1 MFYQSWQ
8 YYWKGAIICVLGNH
22 DVWNYEDKKQNRE
35 EHLSIEAVAKQIEQS
50 FEESLFSNTRILLE
64 NALYLKLQD
73 SAWGAS
79 WNTKGTRLSEEQII
93 EASVDELKAYFKKAS
108 VVVLGGLGF
117 SGKNETFNA
126 SNGIYNYA
134 LTRPE
139 DIERSSRFEKIY
151 NKMKQCAADV
161 PVIVLTHTPMHD
173 WSGQQ
178 YHPGW
183 IYISGHTHQNFRSL
197 DWNGAIRLEDNQLGY
212 QAKDVKL
219 KKFVLNH
226 ETYDPL
232 VELPDGIHTISK
244 VEYLDYNQAHKIVI
258 PRFGHNGEII
268 ALKKNLWYMFLL
280 RKNGYLYILDGAK
293 TRVVHK
299 DIRFYYDN
307 LEGYCKCIMKIFG
320 PFCQYEQQ
328 IAELVKQ
335 TGGAGK
341 IHGCIIDF
349 DFYNHVFVNPLDG
362 SLVPYIAL
370 SKTYKSVYTNFMEL
384 RNNPQFGSSALG
396 LSEKGGEPLTA
407 IELTAVNKLEQYK
420 CKSEPAGDSI
430 VYDTTIY
437 KYSGIVKSIQ
447 YIIDKHI
454 VRVWRDEFLKYTG
467 ADSLKGSLNSIPA
480 AEIES
485 YFEESEKE
493 EKYVLSESELQKL
506 HGCRILL
513 AEDNAL
519 NTEIAVEIMKK
530 FGIVCDCV
538 TNGKKCLELLTEKPD
553 GYYDAVLMDI
563 QMPVMNG
570 YETTDAIRKME
581 GKKAEIPV
589 IALTANA
596 FEEDRKK
603 AIVNGMNDHIA
614 KPIDPSILAM
624 TLLKYI

>member
-1 MFYQSWQ
+1 
-8 YYWKGAIICVLGNH
+8 
-22 DVWNYEDKKQNRE
+22 
-35 EHLSIEAVAKQIEQS
+35 
-50 FEESLFSNTRILLE
+50 
-64 NALYLKLQD
+64 
-73 SAWGAS
+73 
-79 WNTKGTRLSEEQII
+79 
-93 EASVDELKAYFKKAS
+93 
-108 VVVLGGLGF
+108 
-117 SGKNETFNA
+117 
-126 SNGIYNYA
+126 
-134 LTRPE
+134 
-139 DIERSSRFEKIY
+139 
-151 NKMKQCAADV
+151 MKQCAADV

-454 VRVWRDEFLKYTG
+454 VRVWRDEF
-467 ADSLKGSLNSIPA
+467 
-480 AEIES
+480 
-485 YFEESEKE
+485 
-493 EKYVLSESELQKL
+493 
-506 HGCRILL
+506 
-513 AEDNAL
+513 
-519 NTEIAVEIMKK
+519 
-530 FGIVCDCV
+530 
-538 TNGKKCLELLTEKPD
+538 
-553 GYYDAVLMDI
+553 
-563 QMPVMNG
+563 
-570 YETTDAIRKME
+570 
-581 GKKAEIPV
+581 
-589 IALTANA
+589 
-596 FEEDRKK
+596 
-603 AIVNGMNDHIA
+603 
-614 KPIDPSILAM
+614 
-624 TLLKYI
+624 

>member
-1 MFYQSWQ
+1 M
-8 YYWKGAIICVLGNH
+8 LNLR
-22 DVWNYEDKKQNRE
+22 N
-35 EHLSIEAVAKQIEQS
+35 L
-50 FEESLFSNTRILLE
+50 
-64 NALYLKLQD
+64 
-73 SAWGAS
+73 
-79 WNTKGTRLSEEQII
+79 
-93 EASVDELKAYFKKAS
+93 
-108 VVVLGGLGF
+108 
-117 SGKNETFNA
+117 
-126 SNGIYNYA
+126 
-134 LTRPE
+134 
-139 DIERSSRFEKIY
+139 
-151 NKMKQCAADV
+151 
-161 PVIVLTHTPMHD
+161 
-173 WSGQQ
+173 
-178 YHPGW
+178 
-183 IYISGHTHQNFRSL
+183 
-197 DWNGAIRLEDNQLGY
+197 
-212 QAKDVKL
+212 VK
-219 KKFVLNH
+219 NH

-493 EKYVLSESELQKL
+493 EK
-506 HGCRILL
+506 
-513 AEDNAL
+513 
-519 NTEIAVEIMKK
+519 
-530 FGIVCDCV
+530 
-538 TNGKKCLELLTEKPD
+538 
-553 GYYDAVLMDI
+553 
-563 QMPVMNG
+563 
-570 YETTDAIRKME
+570 
-581 GKKAEIPV
+581 
-589 IALTANA
+589 
-596 FEEDRKK
+596 
-603 AIVNGMNDHIA
+603 
-614 KPIDPSILAM
+614 
-624 TLLKYI
+624 

>member
-1 MFYQSWQ
+1 MTENNYSIFD
-8 YYWKGAIICVLGNH
+8 
-22 DVWNYEDKKQNRE
+22 DVTMPE
-35 EHLSIEAVAKQIEQS
+35 
-50 FEESLFSNTRILLE
+50 
-64 NALYLKLQD
+64 YLK
-73 SAWGAS
+73 
-79 WNTKGTRLSEEQII
+79 
-93 EASVDELKAYFKKAS
+93 
-108 VVVLGGLGF
+108 
-117 SGKNETFNA
+117 
-126 SNGIYNYA
+126 
-134 LTRPE
+134 
-139 DIERSSRFEKIY
+139 
-151 NKMKQCAADV
+151 
-161 PVIVLTHTPMHD
+161 D

-493 EKYVLSESELQKL
+493 EK
-506 HGCRILL
+506 
-513 AEDNAL
+513 
-519 NTEIAVEIMKK
+519 
-530 FGIVCDCV
+530 
-538 TNGKKCLELLTEKPD
+538 
-553 GYYDAVLMDI
+553 
-563 QMPVMNG
+563 
-570 YETTDAIRKME
+570 
-581 GKKAEIPV
+581 
-589 IALTANA
+589 
-596 FEEDRKK
+596 
-603 AIVNGMNDHIA
+603 
-614 KPIDPSILAM
+614 
-624 TLLKYI
+624 